1 MEIPP
6 RFYLVG
12 FHVASRIYP
21 TLPVYVHLILFVLI
35 TEGWSHPRQWRL
47 PPEHPALC
55 VYIVYVDLSG
65 LFLRVLV
72 QGVSSFICPSG
83 PSAYLVSHQYMKPS
97 TTLPRFRIVRLDT
110 KMLMKE
116 ELHLLLFTLNVSLLR
131 VLPYICC
138 KSVYPWPM

>member
-6 RFYLVG
+6 CFYLVG

-83 PSAYLVSHQYMKPS
+83 PSTYLVSHQYMKSS
-97 TTLPRFRIVRLDT
+97 TTLSQFHIVRLDT
-110 KMLMKE
+110 QMLK
-116 ELHLLLFTLNVSLLR
+116 LHLLLFTLNVSLLR
-131 VLPYICC
+131 VLPCVCC
-138 KSVYPWPM
+138 KSTPGPCEH